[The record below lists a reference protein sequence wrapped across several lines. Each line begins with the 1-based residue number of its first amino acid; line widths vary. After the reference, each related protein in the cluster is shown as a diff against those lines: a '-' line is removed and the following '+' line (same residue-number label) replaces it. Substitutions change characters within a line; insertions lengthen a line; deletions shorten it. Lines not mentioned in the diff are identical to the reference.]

1 MIQAPILG
9 SKSTIS
15 DGDDEYGHD
24 QELHKHQAGSN
35 LPERRNTLSG
45 MGSRS
50 VEFEIGFV

>member
-24 QELHKHQAGSN
+24 QELHK
-35 LPERRNTLSG
+35 R
-45 MGSRS
+45 
-50 VEFEIGFV
+50 